1 MKLSLKG
8 LGIAGALSLGGT
20 IFLIGVANL
29 ISETYGVAF
38 LEVID
43 SIYPGYAAGQGF
55 GSVVVGT
62 LYGALD
68 GAIGGFVFGWLYN
81 TFAGSAES

>member
-8 LGIAGALSLGGT
+8 MGIAGALVWGGA
-20 IFLIGVANL
+20 IFLVGLGNL

-38 LEVID
+38 LEVI
-43 SIYPGYAAGQGF
+43 SSVYPGFQLEGSF
-55 GSVVVGT
+55 GSVIVGT
-62 LYGALD
+62 LYATLD

-81 TFAGSAES
+81 RFAGDSGS

>member
-1 MKLSLKG
+1 MKLSVKG
-8 LGIAGALSLGGT
+8 LAIAFAIVWGGV
-20 IFLIGVANL
+20 IFVVGLANL

-38 LEVID
+38 LEVIA
-43 SIYPGYAAGQGF
+43 SVYPGFQLEGSF
-55 GSVVVGT
+55 GSVIVGT

-81 TFAGSAES
+81 RFAGGSGG